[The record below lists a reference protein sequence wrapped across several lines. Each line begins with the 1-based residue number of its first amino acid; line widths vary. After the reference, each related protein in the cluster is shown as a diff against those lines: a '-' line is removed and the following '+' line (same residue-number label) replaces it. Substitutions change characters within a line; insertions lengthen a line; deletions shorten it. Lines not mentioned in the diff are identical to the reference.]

1 MIDIIDEN
9 DKDENEHIFTQMFEG
24 ESIIKK
30 DDEKGKDKSKK
41 SDYHYESDSRKNSK
55 NEFNFEKNNF
65 GKFDENSGSEVGDSF
80 DLNDLNF
87 LTELGE
93 ELNKSEK
100 NYAFGR
106 KNYYRK

>member
-1 MIDIIDEN
+1 
-9 DKDENEHIFTQMFEG
+9 MFEG
-24 ESIIKK
+24 ESKIKK
-30 DDEKGKDKSKK
+30 DNEKGKGKSKK
-41 SDYHYESDSRKNSK
+41 SDYFYESDSRKNNK
-55 NEFNFEKNNF
+55 NQFNFQKSNF
-65 GKFDENSGSEVGDSF
+65 GTLDENSGTEFVENF

-100 NYAFGR
+100 NYR